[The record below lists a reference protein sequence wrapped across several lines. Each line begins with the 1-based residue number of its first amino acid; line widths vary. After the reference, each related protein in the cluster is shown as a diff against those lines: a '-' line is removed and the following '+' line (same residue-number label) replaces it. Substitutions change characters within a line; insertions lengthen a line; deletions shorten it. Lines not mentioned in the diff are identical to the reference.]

1 MKKLILILSA
11 IALIAIISI
20 ITVNQKF
27 NNYLAKGGVTGNPK
41 GTMFVSRQSPLMVS
55 LLVNPE
61 KLSTIGGVL
70 PLNGEQKKVFQAVE
84 QLRTKLLN
92 KVQVDS
98 PEELKDWLGDEITL
112 AVTSLD
118 LDNNR
123 ENGVQPGYLLVVK
136 NKDSQL
142 AREFLRDYYAKQAVS
157 TEAKLIFED
166 YQGVNLI
173 YQKPNQDN
181 PAIKQVAA
189 AVIADY
195 ALFANDLSVLK
206 DAINNAQA
214 INLNLEHYE
223 PYQRAI
229 ATITKPKVSLAYLNL
244 PATSAWITNQPL
256 PQQNTPIE
264 QTLTVSL
271 AVNKQGLIA
280 STGLFGV
287 SGEENTPPSLTT
299 PPNALQYVP
308 QDSIF
313 TASGINLEQFWQ
325 QINHGLEKN
334 SPLRQIISQS
344 LNPLE
349 SSSNL
354 NFGEQI
360 FPNVKGEYALSLSID
375 KMTKQLNW
383 LFVNQA
389 QAESLTKSLDQIA
402 QSKGLSVGDLALEN
416 STITA
421 WTKLITTSE
430 NSFAKLEAQVKGV
443 HSSIAPYE
451 IITNSVDVLSDI
463 LANPS
468 QNLLQNSE
476 FQSTIKAL
484 PSDNDGYLYLQWQD
498 LEPYLSR
505 QFPIV
510 KVMELGFKPLFDNL
524 QSLTIT
530 SEGSQDG
537 VRQATI
543 FLNLVT

>member
-1 MKKLILILSA
+1 MKKLILILGA

-20 ITVNQKF
+20 ITINQKF
-27 NNYLAKGGVTGNPK
+27 NNYLAKGGVTDYPE

-61 KLSTIGGVL
+61 KLSTISGVL

-84 QLRTKLLN
+84 QVRTKLLN

-98 PEELKDWLGDEITL
+98 SEALKDWLGDEITL

-181 PAIKQVAA
+181 PNIKQVAA
-189 AVIADY
+189 AVISDY

-229 ATITKPKVSLAYLNL
+229 ATITKPKVSLAYINL

-256 PQQNTPIE
+256 PQQDIPIE

-287 SGEENTPPSLTT
+287 SGEENTPPSLTS
-299 PPNALQYVP
+299 PPNALKYIP

-334 SPLRQIISQS
+334 SPLRQIINQS

-360 FPNVKGEYALSLSID
+360 FPHVTGEYALSLSVD
-375 KMTKQLNW
+375 KMSKQLNW

-389 QAESLTKSLDQIA
+389 QAESLTQNLNQIA
-402 QSKGLSVGDLALEN
+402 QSRGLSVGDLALEN

-430 NSFAKLEAQVKGV
+430 NNFAKLEAQVKGV
-443 HSSIAPYE
+443 HSLVTPYE
-451 IITNSVDVLSDI
+451 IITNSVNVLSDI

-484 PSDNDGYLYLQWQD
+484 PSENDGYLYLQWQD

-510 KVMELGFKPLFDNL
+510 KVMELGLKPLFDNL

-543 FLNLVT
+543 FLNLIT